1 MVILTN
7 KKLKK
12 GPSVFKEIHDDTC
25 SVPKI
30 ILLVNNQLKA
40 TTDAAIEASLAS
52 ASSDR
57 LVITTG
63 AFPPKTTPA
72 AQAPIK

>member
-12 GPSVFKEIHDDTC
+12 GPSVFKEIHDDTW

-30 ILLVNNQLKA
+30 ILLVNN
-40 TTDAAIEASLAS
+40 
-52 ASSDR
+52 
-57 LVITTG
+57 
-63 AFPPKTTPA
+63 
-72 AQAPIK
+72 

>member
-30 ILLVNNQLKA
+30 ILLVNN
-40 TTDAAIEASLAS
+40 
-52 ASSDR
+52 
-57 LVITTG
+57 
-63 AFPPKTTPA
+63 
-72 AQAPIK
+72 